1 MFRFLFGRKGAVPAA
16 PQPHPVLAQMLAA
29 ADGLRPVFTPTQAH
43 FLAVTAALRDAP
55 ATELMTIALQA
66 LVRLPDV
73 RLGYPQ
79 QAADPHS
86 VALRTAVEKPT
97 GVTGALRAVS
107 PEEMTAACGAMVQLL
122 SRDWE
127 TLADW
132 PDAASS
138 LFVACLAPDLCP
150 RSAASDQALRTV
162 LDRLGHG
169 APIADIRIQIAR
181 LIVERLGLPPE
192 ASPTLRAVQGDTAKR
207 DALRARMLGTTGPA
221 LAPLAEALLDSKLR
235 WSGQKEFAALPDV
248 ASFMA
253 NDPATL
259 GAALLIMHTILRD
272 CPGPD
277 YPDLSWLARPN
288 GAYNPQPYLTPTIYP
303 GFELLPALILRK
315 RIDIADTAMATL
327 IRERVIQRRASNDPY
342 RSTPFLNQALKVA
355 ASDDG
360 RETRAA
366 LAWLLAY
373 QPVAEKMPIPTEWKH
388 PVQEALIGAAPVT
401 ALVPPSLDLALL
413 RYDNWYGPHG
423 NTEVIKLTRHFQ
435 TLFDPSLHDGAHR
448 AFLASIGPA
457 VAARRARLNLDAA
470 TMERVQAEVRATPPR
485 GPAWDN
491 VIARLEELKN
501 DQARAG
507 VLDVLLS
514 RRDLIAAEA
523 ALIAPFIARHPAAA
537 DRLSGLFEAI
547 LNKSGPTG
555 KWLTDGAAAL
565 EHVPESEGI
574 SLLRDLIAVAGK
586 GPADSALNEH
596 HARGLIYLAHRWNAA
611 LIGPLLADFA
621 LRDCFQTEPGKG
633 IRNEKLGN
641 ACLWALIH
649 MPDGAGVPF
658 LARMLA
664 QVKYPKVRTR
674 IDAAL
679 NEAAAA
685 AGITRG
691 ALDEITVPDHGL
703 DAQGQ
708 LAFAIG
714 GGQAI
719 LTLTGN
725 RDTDIRWISPEGK
738 PLKAPNT
745 PMKDDKEAMKQVRA
759 AAKEIETDLA
769 TQIIRLQRLY
779 LDDRRWSLADWR
791 SAYLDHPLM
800 GRLTRHLLWW
810 VERDGVA
817 RAALPQDATLTDI
830 TGQPVP
836 TEGATIRLWHPID
849 AEPADV
855 LAWRDRIEALGLV
868 QPFAQIWR
876 EIYRLTDA
884 ERTTGTYSNRWAG
897 HILKQHQ
904 AMTLARL
911 TGWTVTHR
919 MWVDV
924 ENDEPWHILLPTHRL
939 VADYWVEGAGD
950 PDDPERLDSNAYVYV
965 TSDRV
970 AFSRVAEG
978 AALRDSAHGPARAE
992 PVPLTDVPPLVL
1004 SEVMRHC
1011 DLFTAVASIA
1021 SDPLWRDRGAGA
1033 EHPNQWR
1040 RAAEGY
1046 WERQSFG
1053 ELTEA
1058 ARLRHALLAR
1068 IVPKLAIADR
1078 CTLEEDGLI
1087 VRGTRHEYRIHLG
1100 SAAIRIMDQ
1109 QRHLCIVPAANP
1121 KEERYYV
1128 PFEGD
1133 RTLSVIV
1140 SKALLLAADEK
1151 IKDPDILSQI

>member
-1 MFRFLFGRKGAVPAA
+1 MFRFLFGRKGTAPAA

-97 GVTGALRAVS
+97 GVAGALRAVS

-181 LIVERLGLPPE
+181 LIVERLSLPPE

-207 DALRARMLGTTGPA
+207 DALRARMLGTAGPA

-235 WSGQKEFAALPDV
+235 WNGQKEFAALPDV

-259 GAALLIMHTILRD
+259 GTALLIMHTILRD

-288 GAYNPQPYLTPTIYP
+288 GEYNPRPYLTPTIYP

-373 QPVAEKMPIPTEWKH
+373 QPVAETMPIPTDWQH
-388 PVQEALIGAAPVT
+388 PIQEALAGTAPAP
-401 ALVPPSLDLALL
+401 ALVPPMLDLHPDMLAFD
-413 RYDNWYGPHG
+413 RRPGPHD
-423 NTEVIKLTRHFQ
+423 NTEITKLTRHFQ
-435 TLFDPSLHDGAHR
+435 TLFDPRLHDATHR
-448 AFLASIGPA
+448 AFLEAIGPA
-457 VAARRARLNLDAA
+457 AETSRAQLRMRKAEAVRFDGQLSAAYEAAAARFGVPRSDHIGEIVLNRL
-470 TMERVQAEVRATPPR
+470 
-485 GPAWDN
+485 
-491 VIARLEELKN
+491 LE
-501 DQARAG
+501 Q
-507 VLDVLLS
+507 
-514 RRDLIAAEA
+514 RDLILAASA
-523 ALIAPFIARHPAAA
+523 VVSPFVSRHPAAA
-537 DRLSGLFEAI
+537 ERLSGLLEGIASRSAPS
-547 LNKSGPTG
+547 N
-555 KWLTDGAAAL
+555 KWLTDGATAL
-565 EHVPESEGI
+565 TPVPEAERLA
-574 SLLRDLIAVAGK
+574 LLRDIIAGMGTTGDFIK
-586 GPADSALNEH
+586 EH

-664 QVKYPKVRTR
+664 RVKYPKVRTR

-745 PMKDDKEAMKQVRA
+745 PMKDDKEAMKQVRT

-978 AALRDSAHGPARAE
+978 AAMRDSAHGPARAE